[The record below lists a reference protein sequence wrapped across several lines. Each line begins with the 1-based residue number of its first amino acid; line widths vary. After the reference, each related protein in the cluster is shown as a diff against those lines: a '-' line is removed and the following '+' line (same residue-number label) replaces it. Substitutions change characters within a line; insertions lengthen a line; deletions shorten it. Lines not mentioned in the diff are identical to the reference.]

1 MASATGVPQA
11 LPEHIERADSGLPEE
26 EPLLGRPGD
35 ACLPEGQP
43 LYRNL
48 YLGTFA
54 LPLPFRLSLCPSLI
68 PLPGTAPIAQA
79 GVLLLTI
86 LVWASIFLHPLSLF
100 SFHPL
105 LNSSAILFSTQAI
118 LILQPTHTQTQK
130 RQGTLTHFTINFLA
144 IDALIAAFVIIEY
157 NKFAHK
163 APHFTSVH
171 GKLGLITYCL
181 LAIQALVGFTQYF
194 VPSLYGGIDNAKAM
208 YKWHRFSGYIILVM
222 MLATVIAATQTT
234 TGKNFL
240 ELKTWSVALASVL
253 VLVGLLPRIR
263 RAKLGYLGG
272 MERGVS
278 L

>member
-11 LPEHIERADSGLPEE
+11 LPERIERAESGLPEE

-48 YLGTFA
+48 YLGTS
-54 LPLPFRLSLCPSLI
+54 PLFTARCLSSRTNNLS
-68 PLPGTAPIAQA
+68 GTAPIAQA
-79 GVLLLTI
+79 GVILLTI

-105 LNSSAILFSTQAI
+105 LNSSAILLSTQAI

-130 RQGTLTHFTINFLA
+130 RLGTLTHFTLNFLA

-194 VPSLYGGIDNAKAM
+194 VPSLYGGVDNAKAM
-208 YKWHRFSGYIILVM
+208 YKWHRFSGYIIVVM

-240 ELKTWSVALASVL
+240 ELKTWSIALASVL
-253 VLVGLLPRIR
+253 VLMGILPRIR

-272 MERGVS
+272 PQRSVS

>member
-11 LPEHIERADSGLPEE
+11 LPEHIERADSSLPEE

-48 YLGTFA
+48 YLGPY
-54 LPLPFRLSLCPSLI
+54 LSPYHLSLLAI
-68 PLPGTAPIAQA
+68 PRLTPPPGTAPIAQA
-79 GVLLLTI
+79 GVLLLAI

-105 LNSSAILFSTQAI
+105 LNSSAILLSTQAI

-130 RQGTLTHFTINFLA
+130 RQGTLTHFTLNFLA

-163 APHFTSVH
+163 ASHFTSVH

-208 YKWHRFSGYIILVM
+208 YKWHRFSGYIIVVM

-240 ELKTWSVALASVL
+240 ELKTSSVALASVL

-263 RAKLGYLGG
+263 RAKLGYLSGPQ
-272 MERGVS
+272 RSVS